1 MENLI
6 EIKNLTMA
14 FRKQKALDDVALSVR
29 RGEIYGLVGN
39 NGAGKTTLLRILCRL
54 LKPTEGEVEFAPE
67 VNVRKIGTLIE
78 KPGLYGD
85 MTGYQNLKAKALA
98 IGYQCKKEELLDL
111 LELVGLGDVKR
122 KMVSRY
128 SMGMKQRLGI
138 AMALVGE
145 PELLLLDEPINGL
158 DIQGINDIRNLLMKL
173 HEERNITIIISSHI
187 LDELAKIA
195 TRLCVMKKGK
205 IVLDESMENIA
216 KSLSGT
222 TIEEWYLKVN
232 SEV

>member
-6 EIKNLTMA
+6 EIKDVSKTYH
-14 FRKQKALDDVALSVR
+14 KQKALDDVTISLR

-39 NGAGKTTLLRILCRL
+39 NGAGKTTLLRVFCRL
-54 LKPTEGEVEFAPE
+54 LKPKGEVKFSSEL
-67 VNVRKIGTLIE
+67 NDRKIGTLIE

-85 MTGYQNLKAKALA
+85 MTAYQNLKAKAYS
-98 IGYQCKKEELLDL
+98 IGYPCKKEDL
-111 LELVGLGDVKR
+111 LQLLEAVGLGDVKN
-122 KMVSRY
+122 KPVGRY

-138 AMALVGE
+138 AMALLGE

-158 DIQGINDIRNLLMKL
+158 DIQGINDIRSLLMRL
-173 HEERNITIIISSHI
+173 NQERGITIVISSHI

-205 IVLDESMENIA
+205 IILDDSMENITR
-216 KSLSGT
+216 SLAGK
-222 TIEEWYLKVN
+222 TIEDWYLAVN
-232 SEV
+232 SEG

>member
-6 EIKNLTMA
+6 EVKNITKA
-14 FRKQKALDDVALSVR
+14 YRKQKALDEVTLGIR

-54 LKPTEGEVEFAPE
+54 LKQSSGELKYAPD
-67 VNVRKIGTLIE
+67 VNVSKIGTLIE

-98 IGYQCKKEELLDL
+98 IGYRCKKEELTGL
-111 LELVGLGDVKR
+111 LELVGLGDVKK
-122 KMVSRY
+122 KMTVRY

-158 DIQGINDIRNLLMKL
+158 DIQGINDIRNLLLRLNREKGV
-173 HEERNITIIISSHI
+173 TIIISSHI

-195 TRLCVMKKGK
+195 TRLCVMKQGK
-205 IVLDESMENIA
+205 IVLDESMEAIEN
-216 KSLSGT
+216 SLNGK

-232 SEV
+232 SEA